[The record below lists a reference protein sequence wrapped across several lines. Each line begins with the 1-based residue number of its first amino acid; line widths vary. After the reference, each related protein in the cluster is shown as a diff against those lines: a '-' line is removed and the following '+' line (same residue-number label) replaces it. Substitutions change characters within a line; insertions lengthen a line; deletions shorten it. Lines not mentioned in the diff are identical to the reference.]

1 MSIQASLIVAQQAA
15 QANLVATAATETAQ
29 YQLTYVVE
37 EPDGTR
43 SRFSL
48 AGPASLAA
56 LVIGAAGCSSPHPD
70 GLDRTTAQQGAPTVR
85 SEYYQSQV
93 AVMDRQREEGQHG
106 DQALFGIGI
115 GAALLF
121 GLLVGFV
128 LGRRSGRKSA
138 AHPPPPVSHSSG
150 PGFMRGVG
158 E

>member
-1 MSIQASLIVAQQAA
+1 MSYGATFVSLGQAA
-15 QANLVATAATETAQ
+15 QANLAATAVVEAAQ

-43 SRFSL
+43 SRFSI

-56 LVIGAAGCSSPHPD
+56 LVVGAAGCSSPHPD
-70 GLDRTTAQQGAPTVR
+70 GLDRTTAQQGTPTVQ
-85 SEYYQSQV
+85 SQYYQSQV
-93 AVMDRQREEGQHG
+93 AVMDRMREEGQHG

-128 LGRRSGRKSA
+128 LGRRSGRKSV